1 MDLDLEAIVSF
12 HVLMLRLLCFPLS
25 TAEAKYN
32 MVSGARVSCHDLVSK
47 LKYCVVFSSHAL
59 DKGEGMWAP

>member
-1 MDLDLEAIVSF
+1 MDLEAIVSF
-12 HVLMLRLLCFPLS
+12 HVLILRLVCFPLN

-32 MVSGARVSCHDLVSK
+32 MVSGARVSCHDLVSV
-47 LKYCVVFSSHAL
+47 LTYCAVFSSHAL